1 FNTYKDIVAAYRYLV
16 ENLNTDPNTIIVHGR
31 SVGSGPSCFL
41 ASQKPVGGLIL
52 ESAFTSVHRVAI
64 GMSLPFD
71 PYNNLMRIQ
80 SIDCPLLIIH
90 GKRDSVIP
98 FWHGQTL
105 YEIANKPKMNYWV
118 ETAGHNDLLYRAG
131 NYYWKT
137 LDRFVEL
144 IQESTTERRP

>member
-1 FNTYKDIVAAYRYLV
+1 
-16 ENLNTDPNTIIVHGR
+16 HGR

-41 ASQKPVGGLIL
+41 ASQKPVGSLIL

-98 FWHGQTL
+98 
-105 YEIANKPKMNYWV
+105 
-118 ETAGHNDLLYRAG
+118 LLLLENIRS
-131 NYYWKT
+131 
-137 LDRFVEL
+137 
-144 IQESTTERRP
+144 IC